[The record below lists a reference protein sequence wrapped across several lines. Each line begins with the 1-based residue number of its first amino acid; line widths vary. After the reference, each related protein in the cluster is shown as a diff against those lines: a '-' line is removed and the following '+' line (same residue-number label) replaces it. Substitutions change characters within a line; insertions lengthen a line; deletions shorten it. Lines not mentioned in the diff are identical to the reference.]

1 MAFLSRSLMIDL
13 LLTAL
18 APAIWGTTYIV
29 TSQFLPPDRPFI
41 AALLRVLPAGI
52 ALLIWS
58 RRFPQRGEWAKLI
71 VTGIL
76 NIGAF
81 QALLFIAAYR
91 LPGGLAAV
99 IGAIQP
105 LLVMLLAW
113 CVDRQRSPWLAVF
126 SAIAGILGMAMLL
139 LSPHTVLDPLGI
151 GAAFLGAISMALGTW
166 LSRRWALSLPIVA
179 LTGWQLAIG
188 GVVLAPVALIV
199 DPPLHQVTALQVAG
213 YLWLCVAG
221 AMLAYGLWP
230 VVPGDWS
237 PLAGGGVGDESA
249 EPGDRRGAGMDFPW
263 TKDPGDGAGGVD
275 RGAGERAVYPA
286 RAGAPGGGS
295 KNEKS
300 PITGLDIAACG
311 VGGGSQTSHPQAAC
325 PAAPSATI
333 RLFRQLGGHM
343 DLVAGVRFGDVVGSA
358 LFFRNG
364 RDFRFCAVQGICCHA
379 HRMREA
385 SKRNQGEHTGN
396 GE

>member
-1 MAFLSRSLMIDL
+1 MAFLSRSLMLDL

-58 RRFPQRGEWAKLI
+58 RRFPQRGEWLKLI

-126 SAIAGILGMAMLL
+126 SALAGILGMAMLL
-139 LSPHTVLDPLGI
+139 LSPRTVLDPLGI
-151 GAAFLGAISMALGTW
+151 GVSRGDQYGAGHLALPPLGALPAD
-166 LSRRWALSLPIVA
+166 RRVNR
-179 LTGWQLAIG
+179 LA
-188 GVVLAPVALIV
+188 A
-199 DPPLHQVTALQVAG
+199 
-213 YLWLCVAG
+213 
-221 AMLAYGLWP
+221 
-230 VVPGDWS
+230 
-237 PLAGGGVGDESA
+237 
-249 EPGDRRGAGMDFPW
+249 GDRRG
-263 TKDPGDGAGGVD
+263 GAGASGAD
-275 RGAGERAVYPA
+275 R
-286 RAGAPGGGS
+286 
-295 KNEKS
+295 
-300 PITGLDIAACG
+300 
-311 VGGGSQTSHPQAAC
+311 
-325 PAAPSATI
+325 
-333 RLFRQLGGHM
+333 
-343 DLVAGVRFGDVVGSA
+343 
-358 LFFRNG
+358 
-364 RDFRFCAVQGICCHA
+364 
-379 HRMREA
+379 
-385 SKRNQGEHTGN
+385 
-396 GE
+396 

>member
-1 MAFLSRSLMIDL
+1 MAFLSRNLILDL

-179 LTGWQLAIG
+179 LTGWQLTIG

-199 DPPLHQVTALQVAG
+199 DPPLHQVTVLQAAG
-213 YLWLCVAG
+213 YLWLCLAG
-221 AMLAYGLWP
+221 AMLAYGLWFRGIGRLSP
-230 VVPGDWS
+230 VAVSAMSLLS
-237 PLAGGGVGDESA
+237 PVTAVVLGWIFLGQKIQGMALMGLIVVLASVMSIQRASARWRVRRREQKRKKPRNGARHCCVRGGRREPDQPPAGGLS
-249 EPGDRRGAGMDFPW
+249 
-263 TKDPGDGAGGVD
+263 
-275 RGAGERAVYPA
+275 
-286 RAGAPGGGS
+286 GS
-295 KNEKS
+295 SLCNHS
-300 PITGLDIAACG
+300 LI
-311 VGGGSQTSHPQAAC
+311 
-325 PAAPSATI
+325 
-333 RLFRQLGGHM
+333 
-343 DLVAGVRFGDVVGSA
+343 
-358 LFFRNG
+358 
-364 RDFRFCAVQGICCHA
+364 
-379 HRMREA
+379 
-385 SKRNQGEHTGN
+385 
-396 GE
+396 

>member
-221 AMLAYGLWP
+221 AMLAYGLWFRGIGRLSP
-230 VVPGDWS
+230 VAVSAMSLLS
-237 PLAGGGVGDESA
+237 PVTAVVLGWIFLGQKIQGMALVGLIVVLASVLSIQ
-249 EPGDRRGAGMDFPW
+249 
-263 TKDPGDGAGGVD
+263 
-275 RGAGERAVYPA
+275 RALA
-286 RAGAPGGGS
+286 RQAAGAKTKKPHNGARHCCVRG
-295 KNEKS
+295 
-300 PITGLDIAACG
+300 
-311 VGGGSQTSHPQAAC
+311 GGGSQTSHPQAAC

-364 RDFRFCAVQGICCHA
+364 RDFRFCAVQGVGSHA

-385 SKRNQGEHTGN
+385 SKRNQGEHTGS